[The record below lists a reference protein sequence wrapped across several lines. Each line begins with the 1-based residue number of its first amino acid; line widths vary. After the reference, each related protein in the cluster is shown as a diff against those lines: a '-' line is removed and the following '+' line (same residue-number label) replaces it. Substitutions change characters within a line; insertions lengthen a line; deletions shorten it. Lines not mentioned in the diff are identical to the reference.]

1 MAGKRKHIRRVSS
14 EIRLLESE
22 LRETESSVSAELQ
35 SDEAEALQRAKL
47 QERATQAF
55 RQHEEA
61 KACLGEMNKRIPS
74 LVRRKDLSDD
84 QQTQLSKIV
93 QGASVAA
100 NRLLRIDDAKSQI
113 LKQLEDAH
121 ALCDSLKDLGSYRD
135 HTVLHALNGLA
146 NTKTKHASGVPL
158 EPEVFDQLRA
168 VAHETMDLS
177 VSHNNTRV
185 RLHHCL
191 RVVSTMLLDLD
202 TVKID
207 VIEQQLA
214 ELEEQLA

>member
-146 NTKTKHASGVPL
+146 NTKV
-158 EPEVFDQLRA
+158 
-168 VAHETMDLS
+168 
-177 VSHNNTRV
+177 NNTTNNLSFRCFIWGVSFV
-185 RLHHCL
+185 RNYY
-191 RVVSTMLLDLD
+191 
-202 TVKID
+202 
-207 VIEQQLA
+207 EQFRFCNCFLSCVCVCTWWYVWWYVWWLCGVA
-214 ELEEQLA
+214 